1 MQNMKHKLTFIVS
14 LGIALILT
22 AVIGATVSLHHCM
35 KWDAYCDNGTLPLST
50 VKFTQ
55 NLIFHAYYWMGIA
68 FICLC
73 LVVAMLIWYFRHQQ
87 KLHPELSDMIAD
99 TSECEFKK
107 IRVNRYTNEITI
119 DGTTQAA
126 AKWRPY
132 WIISLKLPH
141 TKSHSRNSIP
151 YSMRISSTVRRHPN
165 GK

>member
-35 KWDAYCDNGTLPLST
+35 KWDAYCDDGTLPSSA

-73 LVVAMLIWYFRHQQ
+73 LVVAMLIWYFHHQQ
-87 KLHPELSDMIAD
+87 KLHPELGDMIAD

-107 IRVNRYTNEITI
+107 TLIPQHY
-119 DGTTQAA
+119 
-126 AKWRPY
+126 Y
-132 WIISLKLPH
+132 KL
-141 TKSHSRNSIP
+141 NFL
-151 YSMRISSTVRRHPN
+151 ST
-165 GK
+165 